1 MKYTWKINFEGNKP
15 TLEKNGECHPKEFM
29 AVLLDF
35 LDAHS
40 EAGVKSFDMEISF
53 PGIDK
58 KVTKQDMNGI
68 LELFISTRRTNK
80 GLDKL
85 DKEREREKKESREE
99 REKSLPE
106 IFVLKDG
113 RPTLRDF
120 EIFKLL
126 CLILDEKISI
136 AERRN
141 KLLDF
146 GIDRT
151 PYGVNLWGE
160 NPLVNYLIA
169 CEHPDWAAHL
179 MESLPDII
187 DPSLKDW
194 ENKDALIIAAKV
206 PTSHDLV
213 PMLLTQFKDKLN
225 LNAQDKNGCT
235 ALHYACAY
243 GAKELV
249 DKLLNAGTSFDVKD
263 NKGRTPFDYC
273 KLEKKELLDIAAS
286 VGINCDRD
294 WGASRNNLPPRFV
307 MLIHDLERKGAAR
320 IRPIKEDIEKLLQRY
335 DRTELM
341 EWETVLVAKGC
352 DGFRQKVR
360 DNDKKK
366 LTDLLAKYRGMSV
379 IDYALQQREELLK
392 ELEAREK
399 KKVLDEAPSFKP
411 AA

>member
-1 MKYTWKINFEGNKP
+1 MKYSWKINFEGKP
-15 TLEKNGECHPKEFM
+15 TREKTGECPPHEFM

-53 PGIDK
+53 PGMDK
-58 KVTKQDMNGI
+58 KVIKQDMPGI
-68 LELFISTRRTNK
+68 LDLFIDTRRINHGMEKDKNINK
-80 GLDKL
+80 DNGM
-85 DKEREREKKESREE
+85 
-99 REKSLPE
+99 KSLPE
-106 IFVLKDG
+106 IFVLKEG

-126 CLILDEKISI
+126 CLILDEKIPVN
-136 AERRN
+136 ERRI

-151 PYGVNLWGE
+151 PYAVNLWGE
-160 NPLVNYLIA
+160 NPLLNYLIA
-169 CEHPDWAAHL
+169 CEHPEWAANF

-187 DPSLKDW
+187 DPTLKDW

-206 PTSHDLV
+206 HTGHDLV
-213 PMLLTQFKDKLN
+213 PILLSQFKDKLN
-225 LNAQDKNGCT
+225 VNAQDKNGCT

-243 GAKELV
+243 GATALV
-249 DKLLNAGTSFDVKD
+249 EKLLDAGASLEVKD
-263 NKGRTPFDYC
+263 SKGRTPLDYC
-273 KLEKKELLDIAAS
+273 KLKKEEVSEIPTS

-294 WGASRNNLPPRFV
+294 WGATRNSLPPRFV
-307 MLIHDLERKGAAR
+307 MLILDLERKGTTK

-335 DRTELM
+335 DRSELM
-341 EWETVLVAKGC
+341 QWETVLIAKGC
-352 DGFRQKVR
+352 DAFRQKVR

-366 LTDLLAKYRGMSV
+366 LTDLLAKYKGMSV
-379 IDYALQQREELLK
+379 IEYVLKQREELLK
-392 ELEAREK
+392 MLEAREQK
-399 KKVLDEAPSFKP
+399 KPLPFKP